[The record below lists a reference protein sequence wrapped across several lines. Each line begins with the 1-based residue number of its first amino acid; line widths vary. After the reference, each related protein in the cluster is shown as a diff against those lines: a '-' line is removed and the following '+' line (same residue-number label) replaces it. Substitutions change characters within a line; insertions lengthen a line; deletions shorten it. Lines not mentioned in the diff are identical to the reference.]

1 VTTTPQKH
9 GVNEPPSSEP
19 QLDVVVHET
28 TSPPHKANLE
38 IGGEPV
44 SGEEEYVVKTKKVST
59 VHVDGDVDG
68 QGIETEPQQPL
79 LDNKDSVPHDSR
91 DNTTPEELP
100 PSARSANN
108 PG

>member
-1 VTTTPQKH
+1 VTTTPQEQ
-9 GVNEPPSSEP
+9 GVNEPPSFEP

-28 TSPPHKANLE
+28 TTPPHKANVNPYQE
-38 IGGEPV
+38 KK
-44 SGEEEYVVKTKKVST
+44 SMWSKTKKVST
-59 VHVDGDVDG
+59 VHDADVDVDG

-91 DNTTPEELP
+91 DNTTPEEQP